1 MSANLKGMKM
11 KSIRYGILTAAM
23 LLVWCATSQ
32 AGSIWAKRSTAGKSP
47 YADDK
52 AIQIGDVLTIVIS
65 EEHKVDNKVKSDY
78 SKTTSDSLTFDG
90 AKNKVG
96 NLPELPTVGVDAK
109 SSRSNGGKADY
120 KDERSI
126 EDSITV
132 IVEDIHPNG
141 NLVVLGTRTREIS
154 GDKQTIQVSGIV
166 RPSDIS
172 YDNSISSKQVA
183 NFQLVTISDGAT
195 KDYSNPG
202 WFSKFMGWIWPF

>member
-1 MSANLKGMKM
+1 MRRVNMNGMAIMVLVFVLSA
-11 KSIRYGILTAAM
+11 S
-23 LLVWCATSQ
+23 CQ
-32 AGSIWAKRSTAGKSP
+32 AGSIWAKKGPASKST

-65 EEHKVDNKVKSDY
+65 EITKVDNKTKATQ

-90 AKNKVG
+90 NANFVEHVI
-96 NLPELPTVGVDAK
+96 PSMPSVGVAADSKRSLDGK
-109 SSRSNGGKADY
+109 SDY
-120 KDERSI
+120 KDERKI
-126 EDSITV
+126 EDRVTV

-141 NLVVLGTRTREIS
+141 NLVVVGTRMREIS

-172 YDNSISSKQVA
+172 YDNTVRSEQVA
-183 NFQLVTISDGAT
+183 NFQLVSISDGPT
-195 KDYSNPG
+195 KDFTTPG